1 MRNVILIDTSVYLNI
16 LKVPGFDQQQQ
27 TVHTDFRQYISGNA
41 RPITPSGTN
50 RTTRPP
56 RAPASPTCP

>member
-27 TVHTDFRQYISGNA
+27 TVHADFRQYLSGNA

-50 RTTRPP
+50 RTTGPAK
-56 RAPASPTCP
+56 APASPTCP